1 MTTTIIISIITFVVG
16 AALAYFIQ
24 KANSVSRKEHEDA
37 KEEIGSLESQL
48 SSQESLANERA
59 SNLEKAENELAKQK
73 NEIRSNESSIAEL
86 SASLKSKTEAET
98 ELKEKCKSFEAKV
111 EELNREIGNL
121 KSANSKF
128 EAQNKSL
135 EEKLETQKVEI
146 EELGEKSLKE
156 FENLANKIFEEKTTK
171 FSKSSKENLDQI
183 LNPLKENLKDFKK
196 KVEETY
202 DKESKERFS
211 LQDRIKELVELNQQ
225 ISKDATNLTNALK
238 GQAKTQGNWGEMILE
253 SILEHSGLTKDRE
266 YVTQESYKDEDGKRK
281 QPDVI
286 VKYPNDRHIIIDS
299 KVSLTAYERFAN
311 CEDPDEQQ
319 QHLKEHISSIYAHID
334 NLSSK
339 EYDKIDKS
347 LDFVMLF
354 VPIEPAYMTAIH
366 FDQDLWSYAYK
377 KRVLLIS
384 PTNLIAALKMVAD
397 IWKREHQNANAVE
410 IANRGEKLYDK
421 FVGFIDDMKDMG
433 KAIEKVSTKHND
445 AFRKLHLGPGNLVGQ
460 AETLKNMGLN
470 PKKEL
475 PKDLLLDN
483 EEVKEI
489 E

>member
-1 MTTTIIISIITFVVG
+1 MTTAIIATVTFLIGIV
-16 AALAYFIQ
+16 LAHFIQ
-24 KANSVSRKEHEDA
+24 KANSVSRKVYEKA
-37 KEEIGSLESQL
+37 KEEIGALNNQLSAQQSLAEERATNIVRAAEESTELKRKVQQMESALAQASANLES
-48 SSQESLANERA
+48 
-59 SNLEKAENELAKQK
+59 
-73 NEIRSNESSIAEL
+73 
-86 SASLKSKTEAET
+86 KTDSET
-98 ELKEKCKSFEAKV
+98 ELKGKV
-111 EELNREIGNL
+111 NAQESKVDDLNKTLLEL
-121 KSANSKF
+121 KAANSTLV
-128 EAQNKSL
+128 ANNHSL
-135 EEKLETQKVEI
+135 NEKLDTQKQEI
-146 EELGEKSLKE
+146 EELGKKSLKE
-156 FENLANKIFEEKTTK
+156 FENLANKIFDEKASK
-171 FSKSSKENLDQI
+171 FSESSKENLDQI

-225 ISKDATNLTNALK
+225 ISKDASNLTNALK

-266 YVTQESYKDEDGKRK
+266 YVTQESYRDENGKRK
-281 QPDVI
+281 QPDVVI
-286 VKYPNDRHIIIDS
+286 KYPNDRHIIIDS

-311 CEDPDEQQ
+311 CDDVDEQQ
-319 QHLKEHISSIYAHID
+319 KHLKEHIRSVYNHID
-334 NLSSK
+334 NLSAK

-366 FDQDLWSYAYK
+366 YDQNLWSYAYK

-397 IWKREHQNANAVE
+397 IWKREHQNANALE

-421 FVGFIDDMKDMG
+421 FVGFIDDMKG
-433 KAIEKVSTKHND
+433 VENALAKASTKHND
-445 AFRKLHLGPGNLVGQ
+445 AFRKLHTGHGNLIGQ

-470 PKKEL
+470 PKKSI
-475 PKDLLLDN
+475 PKDLLTDN
-483 EEVKEI
+483 EEVKKI
-489 E
+489 N